1 MARRMDNYIRYLMV
15 AGKKTLE
22 DAKLTSEV
30 LESLNKSRCGIL
42 IGSAMG
48 GMQVRF
54 LSFLFSVF
62 SFASQQCSCRFKLLL
77 SNLLAASLL
86 LFLIFEGCMS

>member
-22 DAKLTSEV
+22 DAGITTEV
-30 LESLNKSRCGIL
+30 IESLDKSRCGIL

-48 GMQVRF
+48 GMQVGFF
-54 LSFLFSVF
+54 LGASFDW
-62 SFASQQCSCRFKLLL
+62 LL
-77 SNLLAASLL
+77 
-86 LFLIFEGCMS
+86 